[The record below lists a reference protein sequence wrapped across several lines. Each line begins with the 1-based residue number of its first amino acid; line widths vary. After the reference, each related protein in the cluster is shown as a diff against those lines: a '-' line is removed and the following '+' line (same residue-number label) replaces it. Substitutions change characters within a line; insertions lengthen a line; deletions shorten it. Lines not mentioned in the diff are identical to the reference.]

1 MSEPQIELVLAG
13 NEQQRYQPGDAL
25 SGHYRLLGVAVR
37 DVRAVELS
45 VLWHTE
51 GIGDDD
57 LAVHFFDRFEPA
69 MRSGEISQ
77 PQFFGTQ
84 LPASPLSY
92 AGQIVKIFWC
102 VRVRMFLTQG
112 KDVSVEQPFQL
123 GDIAAAEEV
132 EQP

>member
-13 NEQQRYQPGDAL
+13 DRKQYQAGETL
-25 SGHYRLLGVAVR
+25 SGHYRLLNVAAR

-45 VLWHTE
+45 VLWYTE
-51 GIGDDD
+51 GTGDED

-69 MRSGEISQ
+69 TRAIEICQ
-77 PQFFGTQ
+77 PQYFGTQ

-102 VRVRMFLTQG
+102 VRVRLFLTLG
-112 KDVSVEQPFQL
+112 KDMSIEWPFQL
-123 GDIAAAEEV
+123 GNVAAAREV
-132 EQP
+132 EE